1 MKNSR
6 RTFLKKV
13 GAGTL
18 GTTLI
23 PLGSNATSLT
33 GSEIK
38 KTKSTPSGKEERT
51 YNGRYSGEFLNR
63 IAFPLG
69 GMGAG
74 MFCMEG
80 TGAFSHMSVRHKP
93 EVFHEPGMFAA
104 ISVKGSGH
112 HAKILEGPVP
122 EWKKFGRPDAGN
134 GSGGST
140 YGLPRFEEA
149 TFQARFPF
157 ATVSLRDGE
166 FPLQA
171 EIESWSPFIP
181 GDADSS
187 SLPVAAVVYKL
198 KNLSGGKVE
207 SVFSFH
213 SRNFMKNDKE
223 TAKNKIAKRLQGFV
237 LSQEKSAEKAFLQ
250 GDFAVFT
257 DQQNVVVDHCWF
269 RGGWFDS
276 ITMTWQ
282 TIEKNET
289 RTAEPAEANAP
300 GASLYVPF
308 SLNAGEEKQIIVYA
322 TWYVPSSDLRFGED
336 APGDEDCDLSSGC
349 CNTTDQLG
357 VTIGNPEMTK
367 GNYQPW
373 YASRFDGIQSLSDFW
388 IKEYADL
395 RRGSTLFQEAFFE
408 STLPAEVVEA
418 VAANLSILKS
428 PTVLRQLDGRL
439 WSFEGCGDNWGCC
452 HGSCTHV
459 WNYAQAIPHLF
470 PALERSLRHTEFC
483 EGQNKEGH
491 QNFRAWLPIRPLKH
505 DFHAA
510 ADGQLGG
517 ILKIY
522 REWRIS
528 GDNAWLKK
536 MYPMA
541 KVSLD
546 YCQKTWDPKLKGVI
560 EEPHHNTY
568 DIEFWGADG
577 MCTSFYVAALQA
589 IVVMAKFLRKKADA
603 VRFQQLLEKGRAKL
617 ENDLF
622 DGEYFIQEIQTK
634 GLRADPLEIANKS
647 MVGEYSHEA
656 KSLLEKEGPKYQYGT
671 GCLSDGVLGAW
682 IARMSGLPDPF
693 DSKKISSHL
702 GAVYK
707 YNFRQSLEKHSNPQ
721 RPSFALGNEA
731 GLLLCSWPKGGM
743 LSLPFVYSNEV
754 WTGIE
759 YQVAS
764 HLMLCGKVDE
774 GLRIVRACRDRYNG
788 KARNPFNEYEC
799 GHWYA
804 RALASYGLIQGL
816 TGVRFDNVDKILYVD
831 SKIGDFTTFI
841 STETGFGT
849 VAFRNGKVRVNAVYG
864 NIAVLKVSIS
874 GKETNYNNS

>member
-1 MKNSR
+1 MKSSR

-18 GTTLI
+18 GTTII
-23 PLGSNATSLT
+23 PFASDAAPTKEDVSAGHAHSQNAN
-33 GSEIK
+33 EHK
-38 KTKSTPSGKEERT
+38 
-51 YNGRYSGEFLNR
+51 YNAGYSGEYLNR

-74 MFCMEG
+74 MFCVEG

-93 EVFHEPGMFAA
+93 EVFHEPGIFAA
-104 ISVKGSGH
+104 ISVKGSANV
-112 HAKILEGPVP
+112 AKILEGPVP

-140 YGLPRFEEA
+140 YGLPRFGEA
-149 TFQARFPF
+149 NFVARFPF
-157 ATVSLRDGE
+157 ATVDLKDNE
-166 FPLQA
+166 FPLTAQLEA
-171 EIESWSPFIP
+171 FSPFIP

-187 SLPVAAVVYKL
+187 SLPVAALVYRFR
-198 KNLSGGKVE
+198 NPSGKDVE
-207 SVFSFH
+207 GIFSFH
-213 SRNFMKNDKE
+213 SRNFMKKEKE
-223 TAKNKIAKRLQGFV
+223 TAKNRIAQINNGFV
-237 LSQEKSAEKAFLQ
+237 LSQEKSADKPYLQ
-250 GDFAVFT
+250 GDFAFFT
-257 DQQNVVVDHCWF
+257 DQSNTLIDHCWF

-282 TIEKNET
+282 TIQKNES
-289 RTAEPAEANAP
+289 RSSPPADANAP
-300 GASLYVPF
+300 GASIYVPF
-308 SLNAGEEKQIIVYA
+308 TLSAGAEREIIVYA
-322 TWYVPSSDLRFGED
+322 TWYVPSSDVRFGEE
-336 APGDEDCDLSSGC
+336 APGDEDCDPSSGC

-357 VTIGNPEMTK
+357 VKIGNPEMAK

-373 YASRFDGIQSLSDFW
+373 YASRFDGIQAVSDFW
-388 IKEYADL
+388 KKEYSEL
-395 RRGSTLFQEAFFE
+395 RRRSLQFSEAFYK
-408 STLPAEVVEA
+408 STLPPEVVEA

-428 PTVLRQLDGRL
+428 PTVLRQFDGRL

-470 PALERSLRHTEFC
+470 PSLERSLRHTEFC
-483 EGQNKEGH
+483 EGQNKDGH

-517 ILKIY
+517 ILKVY

-528 GDNAWLKK
+528 GDNEWMKK

-541 KVSLD
+541 KTSID
-546 YCQKTWDPKLKGVI
+546 YCQKTWDPELKGII

-568 DIEFWGADG
+568 DIEFWGPDG

-589 IVVMAKFLRKKADA
+589 IVAMGKFLRKKAD
-603 VRFQQLLEKGRAKL
+603 VSHYQKLYEKGRAYL

-622 DGEYFIQEIQTK
+622 DGEYFIQKIQTK
-634 GLRADPLEIANKS
+634 GLHADPFEIANKS
-647 MVGEYSHEA
+647 MVGEYSAEA
-656 KSLLEKEGPKYQYGT
+656 RALLEKEGPKYQYGT

-682 IARMSGLPDPF
+682 IARMCGLPDPF
-693 DSKKISSHL
+693 DSKKIASHL
-702 GAVYK
+702 TAVYK
-707 YNFRQSLEKHSNPQ
+707 HNFRQTLEDHPNPQ

-764 HLMLCGKVDE
+764 HLMLTGNVEE
-774 GLRIVRACRDRYNG
+774 GLQIVRACRDRYNG
-788 KARNPFNEYEC
+788 KVRNPFNEYEC

-816 TGVRFDNVDKILYVD
+816 TGVRFDNVDKTLYVD

-841 STETGFGT
+841 ATETGFGT
-849 VAFRNGKVRVNAVYG
+849 VTLTSGNVQLNVVSGKIPAAKVNV
-864 NIAVLKVSIS
+864 S
-874 GKETNYNNS
+874 GKESKM